1 MVIDD
6 VDNLWIYRL
15 VCMLDYK
22 DVVEIIWLEFDMIK
36 WIFN

>member
-1 MVIDD
+1 MDMVIDD

-22 DVVEIIWLEFDMIK
+22 DVVEII
-36 WIFN
+36 